1 MKSPSAVR
9 YLAPAAVNSCYG
21 KWELSIARDHAKPP
35 TTYSPDF
42 TSQARP
48 PLLQCLSDGRPTGL
62 TYQLIVPVATT
73 AHICQLLRTGLMFYK
88 SFHGRGRA
96 SSDTSD
102 TQLALQ
108 IVAGRLLSTRQQS
121 ALAQATRASVSLWA
135 DQELM
140 DVQKASI
147 EDVFKK
153 YTRLSRERKCFVIDV
168 RPYKDWK
175 RRHLL
180 LSYCIRLSANGKAL
194 VDYSKNRYD
203 QKWSQVCMYKA

>member
-1 MKSPSAVR
+1 MSFK
-9 YLAPAAVNSCYG
+9 G
-21 KWELSIARDHAKPP
+21 
-35 TTYSPDF
+35 
-42 TSQARP
+42 
-48 PLLQCLSDGRPTGL
+48 
-62 TYQLIVPVATT
+62 
-73 AHICQLLRTGLMFYK
+73 
-88 SFHGRGRA
+88 FHGHGGA

-102 TQLALQ
+102 TQHALQ
-108 IVAGRLLSTRQQS
+108 IVAGRLLSTRQQG
-121 ALAQATRASVSLWA
+121 ALAEATRASVSLLA

-203 QKWSQVCMYKA
+203 QKWSQVCIRHDCPVAGLPCVARSRTTLLSDCRRVYGGTLTLSLSGSQG